1 MISPKK
7 RKYMKNNGLLMLE
20 DGTFFWGESV
30 GAEGFF
36 VGEVIFNTSMTGYQ
50 EILSDPSYAGQII
63 SFTYPHIGNVGVND
77 DDKESLRIWS
87 GGVVMKNLSK
97 FPSNWRASGDLQSA
111 LKSQKIIAISGID
124 TRKLTHILRKKGSLN
139 ACVMGGD
146 VDPELALVQARAF
159 PGLKN
164 KDLTTDV
171 TCSSIYAWKAK
182 SKDPFKVVVLDFGVK
197 KSILQNLI
205 DSGCHLTIVPA
216 HSSAEEVL
224 ALEPDGVVL
233 SNGPGDPSACTNAI
247 ETIHVL
253 LEKGIPLFGICLGHQ
268 LLSLASGAKV
278 FKMDHGHHGAN
289 HPIQELASGKVF
301 ISSQNHGFA
310 VEEKSL
316 PTCFEITHR
325 SLFDG
330 TIAGLKRKDKPVLGF
345 QGHPEASPGPHELQ
359 LLFQQFT
366 TFMESHAKKN

>member
-1 MISPKK
+1 
-7 RKYMKNNGLLMLE
+7 MKNNGLLMLE

-30 GAEGFF
+30 GVEGFF

-50 EILSDPSYAGQII
+50 EVLTDPSYTGQII

-87 GGVVMKNLSK
+87 GGVVMKELSK
-97 FPSNWRASGDLQSA
+97 FPSNWRASGDLQGM

-124 TRKLTHILRKKGSLN
+124 TRKLTHILRRKGSLN

-146 VDPELALVQARAF
+146 VDTEFALSQALAF

-164 KDLTTDV
+164 KNLTAET
-171 TCSSIYAWKAK
+171 TSTSPYEWK
-182 SKDPFKVVVLDFGVK
+182 SKSTDPFHVVVLDFGVK

-205 DSGCHLTIVPA
+205 DSGCHLTVVPA
-216 HSSAEEVL
+216 HASADEVL

-233 SNGPGDPSACTNAI
+233 SNGPGDPSACIHAI

-253 LEKGIPLFGICLGHQ
+253 LDKEVPLLGICLGHQ
-268 LLSLASGAKV
+268 LLGLAGGAKV
-278 FKMDHGHHGAN
+278 FKMEHGHHGAN
-289 HPIQELASGKVF
+289 HPIQELASGQVF

-316 PTCFEITHR
+316 PDTFEITHR

-330 TIAGLKRKDKPVLGF
+330 TIAGLKRRDKPVMSF
-345 QGHPEASPGPHELQ
+345 QGHPEANPGPHELQ

-366 TFMESHAKKN
+366 ALMDSYA

>member
-1 MISPKK
+1 
-7 RKYMKNNGLLMLE
+7 MKNNGLLMLE
-20 DGTFFWGESV
+20 DGTLFWGESV

-87 GGVVMKNLSK
+87 GGVVMRELCK

-111 LKSQKIIAISGID
+111 LRSQKIIAISGVD

-139 ACVMGGD
+139 ACVMGGNI
-146 VDPELALVQARAF
+146 DPEFALVKARAF

-164 KDLTTDV
+164 RDLTTSV
-171 TCSSIYAWKAK
+171 SCTSIYEWKAK
-182 SKDPFKVVVLDFGVK
+182 STDPFNVVVLDFGVK
-197 KSILQNLI
+197 KSILENLI
-205 DSGCHLTIVPA
+205 DSGCHLTVVPA
-216 HSSAEEVL
+216 HTSAKEVL
-224 ALEPDGVVL
+224 ALDPDGIVL
-233 SNGPGDPSACTNAI
+233 SNGPGDPSACNNAI

-268 LLSLASGAKV
+268 LLSLASGAQV
-278 FKMDHGHHGAN
+278 FKMEHGHHGAN
-289 HPIQELASGKVF
+289 HPIQELTSGKAFV
-301 ISSQNHGFA
+301 SSQNHGFA
-310 VEEKSL
+310 VDEKSL
-316 PTCFEITHR
+316 PACFEITHR
-325 SLFDG
+325 SLVDG
-330 TIAGLKRKDKPVLGF
+330 TIAGLKRKDKPALSF

-359 LLFQQFT
+359 LLFHQFT
-366 TFMESHAKKN
+366 ALMENDAKKN

>member
-1 MISPKK
+1 
-7 RKYMKNNGLLMLE
+7 MKNNGLLMLE
-20 DGTFFWGESV
+20 DGTPFWGESV
-30 GAEGFF
+30 GVEGFF

-63 SFTYPHIGNVGVND
+63 SFTCPHIGNVGVND

-87 GGVVMKNLSK
+87 GGVVMRELSK
-97 FPSNWRASGDLQSA
+97 FSSNWRASGDLQSA
-111 LKSQKIIAISGID
+111 LKSQKIVAISGID

-164 KDLTTDV
+164 RDLTRDV
-171 TCSSIYAWKAK
+171 ACASPYEWEAE
-182 SKDPFKVVVLDFGVK
+182 SKNHQFKVVVLDFGVK

-205 DSGCHLTIVPA
+205 DFGCHLTVVPA
-216 HSSAEEVL
+216 HTSAKEVL

-247 ETIHVL
+247 ETIDVL
-253 LEKGIPLFGICLGHQ
+253 LERGIPLFGICLGHQ

-278 FKMDHGHHGAN
+278 FKMEHGHHGAN

-316 PTCFEITHR
+316 PGCFDITHR

-330 TIAGLKRKDKPVLGF
+330 TIAGLKRKDKPALSF

-366 TFMESHAKKN
+366 NFMESHAKKN